1 MRQLDPM
8 NDLHDFV
15 GCRINDVNR
24 VAGAVGDIDQR
35 RFGQR
40 SGVGPSRTY
49 PCSYDE
55 PVRIVLRLK
64 LPAAGMKR
72 IPARFRRQWM
82 HQQSAYSGIPGYHFL
97 QSALEVSL

>member
-1 MRQLDPM
+1 M
-8 NDLHDFV
+8 NDLYDFV

-40 SGVGPSRTY
+40 PRVGRSRTY
-49 PCSYDE
+49 PCIYDE
-55 PVRIVLRLK
+55 PVGIVLRLK

-72 IPARFRRQWM
+72 IPTRFRRQWM
-82 HQQSAYSGIPGYHFL
+82 YQQSAYSRIPGNHFL
-97 QSALEVSL
+97 QSALEISL